1 MSNQRIISFG
11 LLMEADGKRTAYVIE
26 GKDIVGFEFES
37 NTDVVPGT
45 STLARPEIE
54 VKIRFNHRFEQVK
67 EVL

>member
-1 MSNQRIISFG
+1 
-11 LLMEADGKRTAYVIE
+11 MEADGKRTAYVIE